1 MFCPC
6 TQPAIKKNTPPP
18 PLPPSLP
25 TQKKKTENIPK
36 NKNIAGDRYPKRK
49 HKKKT
54 SGSLLNGSAL
64 MTSSDFKV
72 TSINLSREMFH
83 L

>member
-6 TQPAIKKNTPPP
+6 TQPAIKKT
-18 PLPPSLP
+18 PLPPSSSP

-36 NKNIAGDRYPKRK
+36 NKNIAGDRYSKRK
-49 HKKKT
+49 T
-54 SGSLLNGSAL
+54 NGSLPNGSAL
-64 MTSSDFKV
+64 MTSSNCKV
-72 TSINLSREMFH
+72 ASINLSSREMFH